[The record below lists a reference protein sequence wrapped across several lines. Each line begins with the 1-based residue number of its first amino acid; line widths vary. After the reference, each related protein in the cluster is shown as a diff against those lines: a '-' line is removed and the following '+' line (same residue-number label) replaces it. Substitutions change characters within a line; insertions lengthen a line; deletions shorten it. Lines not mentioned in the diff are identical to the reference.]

1 MEMFLRIVEDRYRF
15 DLRPV
20 SRNTSFD
27 DYRVEVRLSF
37 FFLLR
42 LKLLVTSIF
51 LHFDG
56 NVFASSKI
64 DIRGESKIL
73 IVIIVSRS
81 LCLSLSLHLG
91 GIVFVSRP

>member
-37 FFLLR
+37 FFIA
-42 LKLLVTSIF
+42 T
-51 LHFDG
+51 
-56 NVFASSKI
+56 
-64 DIRGESKIL
+64 E
-73 IVIIVSRS
+73 IVSNKYFLIFR
-81 LCLSLSLHLG
+81 
-91 GIVFVSRP
+91 